1 MVYLGS
7 NDKPVEII
15 DKWNMVNPIKIEF
28 EKTAEYLMT
37 IPQSTLQLISVSALV
52 VSWFVVF
59 KPLLAKK
66 KLLIWQQVIGG
77 LAFGIGFGVSFAAAA
92 LSLGPNA

>member
-1 MVYLGS
+1 MKNEL
-7 NDKPVEII
+7 
-15 DKWNMVNPIKIEF
+15 
-28 EKTAEYLMT
+28 EKTADFLMA
-37 IPQSTLQLISVSALV
+37 IPQSTLQMISVSALV

-66 KLLIWQQVIGG
+66 KLLIWQQVVGG
-77 LAFGIGFGVSFAAAA
+77 LAFGIGSGVAFAALA

>member
-1 MVYLGS
+1 M
-7 NDKPVEII
+7 KTEI
-15 DKWNMVNPIKIEF
+15 
-28 EKTAEYLMT
+28 EKTAEFLMT
-37 IPQSTLQLISVSALV
+37 IPQSILQLIAVSALV

-66 KLLIWQQVIGG
+66 KLLIWQQVVGG
-77 LAFGIGFGVSFAAAA
+77 IAFGIGFGVAFAAAA